1 MNNLSLVRIFYPFL
15 KPYWWQIVSALVVL
29 PLSSFSYAVQP
40 LILQKAIDGPLMHSN
55 LSGLWIY
62 VLFLLLAVAANFLL
76 QVYQFLIMNKVGQN
90 AVANIRLALFS
101 HLERLSMSFFDRTP
115 VGRSV
120 SRITSDMEQLAE
132 SFVGGL
138 VLILLDIFNII
149 GILLFMFY
157 LNWQLSLAV
166 SIFLIPIY
174 FMTTYYQEMY
184 RQANLDARRELAKLN
199 SFLQQNVVGITVVQV
214 LNSAQKSM
222 EKFAKNNLK
231 YFKANDESIKADA
244 QLSAG
249 IEAVSMIAIA
259 ALIFISSWLLI
270 PGSHGF
276 LTTSSLTIGVI
287 LAFIQ
292 YAQSLFEPIRNLSDR
307 FTVVQSAF
315 TSIERMQELLDEP
328 IEINDPL
335 GDQQLPLIA
344 SPVIE
349 FKNVSFK
356 YSSEDDHWVLNDL
369 SFQVKQGQRVAIVG
383 RTGSGKSTI
392 IKLLTRLYE
401 VQQGSIQINGIDIKD
416 YKQND
421 LREMVA
427 VIHQDSYIF
436 AGDLEEN
443 IRLGRNPS
451 KLNMNLVKPFLDAAP
466 NLSLNTVLSE
476 RGVNISS
483 GEEQVLNFARAIVT
497 DPPILV
503 LDEATAKID
512 LKTEKRIQNAMKEF
526 LQNKTAII
534 IAHRLETIRNCDVIF
549 CLDSGRIVESG
560 THDELMQKQGAYRK
574 LIEAK

>member
-1 MNNLSLVRIFYPFL
+1 MNNLSLVRISYPFL
-15 KPYWWQIVSALVVL
+15 KPYFWQIASALIVL
-29 PLSSFSYAVQP
+29 PLSSFTYSVQP
-40 LILQKAIDGPLMHSN
+40 LILQKAIDN
-55 LSGLWIY
+55 LLVHGNYSQLWIY
-62 VLFLLLAVAANFLL
+62 VLVLLLAVVFNFFL
-76 QVYQFLIMNKVGQN
+76 QVYQFLVMNKVGQN
-90 AVANIRLALFS
+90 VVANIRLALFS
-101 HLERLSMSFFDRTP
+101 HLEQLSMSFFDKTP

-174 FMTTYYQEMY
+174 FMTEYYQEMY
-184 RQANLDARRELAKLN
+184 RKANLEARRELAKLN
-199 SFLQQNVVGITVVQV
+199 SFLQQNVVGITVVQA

-222 EKFAKNNLK
+222 EKFAENNLK

-244 QLSAG
+244 RLSAG
-249 IEAVSMIAIA
+249 IEAISLIAIA
-259 ALIFISSWLLI
+259 ALIFVSSFPVLLN
-270 PGSHGF
+270 HG
-276 LTTSSLTIGVI
+276 LSIGVI

-307 FTVVQSAF
+307 FTVVQAAF

-328 IEINDPL
+328 IEISDGLRELTADNHQP
-335 GDQQLPLIA
+335 I
-344 SPVIE
+344 IE
-349 FKNVSFK
+349 FKNISFK
-356 YSSEDDHWVLNDL
+356 YSSDDDHWVLRDL
-369 SFQVKQGQRVAIVG
+369 SFQVKQGQKLAIVG

-401 VQQGSIQINGIDIKD
+401 PQQGSILINGIDINQ
-416 YKQND
+416 YKQSD

-436 AGDLEEN
+436 AGDLEAN
-443 IRLGRNPS
+443 VSLGRDVS
-451 KLNMNLVKPFLDAAP
+451 KLNMALVYPFLDAAP
-466 NLSLNTVLSE
+466 NLKMATVLSE
-476 RGVNISS
+476 RGGNISS
-483 GEEQVLNFARAIVT
+483 GEEQVLNFARAVVT
-497 DPPILV
+497 DPQILV

-512 LKTEKRIQNAMKEF
+512 LKTERQIQTAMKGF

-534 IAHRLETIRNCDVIF
+534 IAHRLETIRNCDVIL

-560 THDELMQKQGAYRK
+560 THDELMLQRGVYRR
-574 LIEAK
+574 LIEANER